1 MAQDNRNKDQQRPD
15 QGEKQDTMPDDRTR
29 QSRSADERDSQPADG
44 ASAGRKRDI
53 DELDDEADEMDE
65 DRDDD
70 MRGEGGQ
77 NRRKNIS

>member
-15 QGEKQDTMPDDRTR
+15 QGGKQDNMQDERTR
-29 QSRSADERDSQPADG
+29 QSRNADERDSQPADG
-44 ASAGRKRDI
+44 ASAGRKRDT
-53 DELDDEADEMDE
+53 DEVDDEADEMDE

-70 MRGEGGQ
+70 MRVEGGQ